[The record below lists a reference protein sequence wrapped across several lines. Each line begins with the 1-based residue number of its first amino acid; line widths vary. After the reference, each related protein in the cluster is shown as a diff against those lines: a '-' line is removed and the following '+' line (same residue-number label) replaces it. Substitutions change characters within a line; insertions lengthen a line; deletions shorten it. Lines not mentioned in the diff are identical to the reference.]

1 MENNKITI
9 IIMSKS
15 EFPKFYNTKKRH
27 FLDVWKL
34 INFQAM
40 SRILYLLGY
49 ISSYL
54 WNKRVG
60 LKICKIQFN
69 FKVYDSYIYVYVYMC
84 KFLSII
90 YYEIICSKWTLNMK
104 GNECSKTESRK
115 EISHFRKE
123 SRKVEWGN
131 KSYF

>member
-1 MENNKITI
+1 
-9 IIMSKS
+9 MSKS

-49 ISSYL
+49 VSSYL

-69 FKVYDSYIYVYVYMC
+69 FKVYDSYIYVYVFIYLSFTM
-84 KFLSII
+84 KSFALNGLWTWRAVDALKQNQEKRFL
-90 YYEIICSKWTLNMK
+90 TL
-104 GNECSKTESRK
+104 E
-115 EISHFRKE
+115 
-123 SRKVEWGN
+123 RKVEWGN
-131 KSYF
+131 KSDF